1 MKAFKVIFKHGH
13 FIDLETGI
21 RLIPLQDAEYTI
33 SAPDKAFKTE
43 DVKLKIVDP
52 LESKEKAAWA
62 ESEFGKND
70 YAKIVNAGQMLFF
83 RVGNS
88 RKIEGDESQQYIF
101 VCRLLENLY
110 LYLQKGKK
118 GVNEGDWRLAK
129 CHCVLE
135 KCLLGGLTLTEK
147 IPALSLNKL
156 FSPTVMFYFN
166 MQRSS
171 AANAFHT
178 FFLYK
183 PDMNIRFEEAM
194 HERYEGLG
202 DIRKNLVQ
210 ELRKLK
216 KPDNN

>member
-1 MKAFKVIFKHGH
+1 MKAFKVVFKHGH
-13 FIDLETGI
+13 FIDIETGI
-21 RLIPLQDAEYTI
+21 RLIPVQDAEYTI

-43 DVKLKIVDP
+43 DVKLMIGDP
-52 LESKEKAAWA
+52 LNSDEKAAWA
-62 ESEFGKND
+62 ESEFGRND
-70 YAKIVNAGQMLFF
+70 YARILNTGQMLFF

-88 RKIEGDESQQYIF
+88 RKVEGDESRQYIF
-101 VCRLLENLY
+101 VCTLLEDLY

-118 GVNEGDWRLAK
+118 GDSEEDWRLAK

-135 KCLLGGLTLTEK
+135 KCLLGGLALTEK

-156 FSPTVMFYFN
+156 FSHTVMFYFN

-183 PDMNIRFEEAM
+183 PNMHISFDETM

-216 KPDNN
+216 KT